1 MRRNYNNEVL
11 ANFIKDNDIKTADD
25 LNNAFKEMYQDVV
38 QVMLENE
45 MSNHLG
51 FDKNSK
57 APKETNNRRNGY
69 YDKKVRSTFG
79 ELLLSIP
86 RDREDE
92 FEPVVVEKHSRELS
106 SDIENRIIS
115 MYAKG
120 MSTRDIS
127 DHIKEIYGFDL
138 SAESVSKITETIM
151 EQAKEWQARPLDSV
165 YPCLFLDAVHYS
177 VRTNGKVVKRAAYVI
192 LGINLEGKK
201 DVIGIYIG
209 ENETSKFWLQV
220 LTDMKSRGVKD
231 VLISSIDGL
240 PGFSDAIKTVF
251 PKAEIQRCIV
261 HQIRNTLGNV
271 PWKDRKSLAQDLKAI
286 YNAPTE
292 EQGFIELER
301 IEEKWGSK
309 YSYALK
315 SWRNN
320 WSELSTFFK
329 YTPEIRK
336 IMYTTNIV
344 ESLHMQLRK
353 VSKTKTVFPT
363 DDSLVKILYLA
374 TIGVTKKWTVP
385 VRDWVLILGQL
396 QIHFE
401 DRL

>member
-69 YDKKVRSTFG
+69 SDKKVRSTFG

-165 YPCLFLDAVHYS
+165 YPFLFLDAVHYS

>member
-69 YDKKVRSTFG
+69 SDKKVRSTFG

-86 RDREDE
+86 RDREDD

-151 EQAKEWQARPLDSV
+151 EQAKEWQARPLDSM
-165 YPCLFLDAVHYS
+165 YPFLFLDAVHYS

-309 YSYALK
+309 YIYALK

-336 IMYTTNIV
+336 MMYTTNAV

>member
-11 ANFIKDNDIKTADD
+11 ANFIKENNIRTADD
-25 LNNAFKEMYQDVV
+25 LNVAFREMYQDVV

-57 APKETNNRRNGY
+57 APKETSNRRNGY
-69 YDKKVRSTFG
+69 SDKKVRSTFG

-165 YPCLFLDAVHYS
+165 YPFLFLDAVHYS
-177 VRTNGKVVKRAAYVI
+177 VRTNGKVVKRAAYIV

-240 PGFSDAIKTVF
+240 SGFSDAIKAVF
-251 PKAEIQRCIV
+251 PKAEVQRCIV
-261 HQIRNTLGNV
+261 HQIRNTLGKI
-271 PWKDRKSLAQDLKAI
+271 PWKNRKSLAQDLKLI

-292 EQGFIELER
+292 EQGFLELEK
-301 IEEKWGSK
+301 IEEKWK
-309 YSYALK
+309 EYEYVLK

-396 QIHFE
+396 QIHFD
-401 DRL
+401 DRV

>member
-51 FDKNSK
+51 FNKNSK

-69 YDKKVRSTFG
+69 SDKKVRSTFG

-165 YPCLFLDAVHYS
+165 YPFLFLDAVHYS

-240 PGFSDAIKTVF
+240 PGFSDAIKTMF
-251 PKAEIQRCIV
+251 PKAEVQRCIV

>member
-1 MRRNYNNEVL
+1 MKRNYNNEFF
-11 ANFIKDNDIKTADD
+11 AEFIKENNIKTADD
-25 LNNAFKEMYQDVV
+25 LNNAFKQMYHDVV

-57 APKETNNRRNGY
+57 APKETDNRRNGY
-69 YDKKVRSTFG
+69 SNKKVRSSFG
-79 ELLLSIP
+79 ELFLSIP

-92 FEPVVVEKHSRELS
+92 FEPVIVEKHSRELS
-106 SDIENRIIS
+106 SDIEAKIIS

-127 DHIKEIYGFDL
+127 EHINEIYGFEL

-165 YPCLFLDAVHYS
+165 YPFLFLDAVHYS
-177 VRTNGKVVKRAAYVI
+177 VRTNGKVIKRAAYIV

-220 LTDMKSRGVKD
+220 LTDMKTRGVKD

-240 PGFSDAIKTVF
+240 AGFSEAIRAVF
-251 PKAEIQRCIV
+251 PKAEVQRCIV
-261 HQIRNTLGNV
+261 HQIRNTSGNV
-271 PWKDRKSLAQDLKAI
+271 PWKDRKSLASDLKGI
-286 YNAPTE
+286 YNAATE
-292 EQGFIELER
+292 EQGFKEVER
-301 IEEKWGSK
+301 IEEKWGIK
-309 YSYALK
+309 YSYAIR

-320 WSELSTFFK
+320 WSELSAFFK

-336 IMYTTNIV
+336 MMYTTNAI

-363 DDSLVKILYLA
+363 DESLMKILYLA
-374 TIGVTKKWTVP
+374 TIGVSKKWTIP

>member
-1 MRRNYNNEVL
+1 MRKNYNNEMF
-11 ANFIKDNDIKTADD
+11 AEFIRSNDIKTADD
-25 LNNAFKEMYQDVV
+25 LNNAFKSLYHDVV

-51 FDKNSK
+51 FDKGSK
-57 APKETNNRRNGY
+57 APKETENRRNGY
-69 YDKKVRSTFG
+69 SDKKVRSSFG
-79 ELLLSIP
+79 ELLLSVP

-92 FEPVVVEKHSRELS
+92 FEPVIVEKHSRELS
-106 SDIENRIIS
+106 SDIENKIIS

-127 DHIKEIYGFDL
+127 DHINEIYGFSL
-138 SAESVSKITETIM
+138 SAESVSKITDTIM
-151 EQAKEWQARPLDSV
+151 EQAKEWQARPLEAV
-165 YPCLFLDAVHYS
+165 YPFLFLDAVHYS
-177 VRTNGKVVKRAAYVI
+177 VRTNGKVIKRAAYVV
-192 LGINLEGKK
+192 LGISLEGKK

-240 PGFSDAIKTVF
+240 AGFSDAIKSVF
-251 PKAEIQRCIV
+251 PKAEVQRCIV

-271 PWKDRKSLAQDLKAI
+271 PWKDRKNLAQDLKAI
-286 YNAPTE
+286 YNAPSE
-292 EQGFIELER
+292 EQGFIELEK

-315 SWRNN
+315 SWKNN

-336 IMYTTNIV
+336 MMYTTNAV

-363 DDSLVKILYLA
+363 DESLMKILYLA

-385 VRDWVLILGQL
+385 VR
-396 QIHFE
+396 
-401 DRL
+401 

>member
-25 LNNAFKEMYQDVV
+25 LNNAFREMYQDVV

-57 APKETNNRRNGY
+57 APKETSNRRNGY
-69 YDKKVRSTFG
+69 SDKKVRSTFG

-138 SAESVSKITETIM
+138 SAESVSKITESIM

-165 YPCLFLDAVHYS
+165 YPFLFLDAVHYS

-240 PGFSDAIKTVF
+240 PGFSDAIKAVF
-251 PKAEIQRCIV
+251 PKAEVQRCIV

-271 PWKDRKSLAQDLKAI
+271 PWKDRKALSQDLKAI

-336 IMYTTNIV
+336 MMYTTNAV

-374 TIGVTKKWTVP
+374 TIGVTKKWKVP

>member
-11 ANFIKDNDIKTADD
+11 ANFIKENDIRTADD
-25 LNNAFKEMYQDVV
+25 LNNAFREMYQDVV

-69 YDKKVRSTFG
+69 SNKKVRSTFG

-92 FEPVVVEKHSRELS
+92 FEPIVIEKHSRELS

-165 YPCLFLDAVHYS
+165 YPFLFLDAVHYS

-240 PGFSDAIKTVF
+240 PGFSEAIRTVF
-251 PKAEIQRCIV
+251 PKAEVQRCIV

-271 PWKDRKSLAQDLKAI
+271 PWKDRKAFAQDLKTI
-286 YNAPTE
+286 YNSPTE

-301 IEEKWGSK
+301 IEEKWGNK
-309 YSYALK
+309 YSYVLK

-385 VRDWVLILGQL
+385 IRDWVLILGQL

>member
-69 YDKKVRSTFG
+69 SDKKVRSTFG

-127 DHIKEIYGFDL
+127 DHIKEI
-138 SAESVSKITETIM
+138 
-151 EQAKEWQARPLDSV
+151 
-165 YPCLFLDAVHYS
+165 
-177 VRTNGKVVKRAAYVI
+177 
-192 LGINLEGKK
+192 
-201 DVIGIYIG
+201 
-209 ENETSKFWLQV
+209 
-220 LTDMKSRGVKD
+220 
-231 VLISSIDGL
+231 
-240 PGFSDAIKTVF
+240 
-251 PKAEIQRCIV
+251 
-261 HQIRNTLGNV
+261 
-271 PWKDRKSLAQDLKAI
+271 
-286 YNAPTE
+286 
-292 EQGFIELER
+292 
-301 IEEKWGSK
+301 
-309 YSYALK
+309 
-315 SWRNN
+315 
-320 WSELSTFFK
+320 
-329 YTPEIRK
+329 
-336 IMYTTNIV
+336 
-344 ESLHMQLRK
+344 
-353 VSKTKTVFPT
+353 
-363 DDSLVKILYLA
+363 
-374 TIGVTKKWTVP
+374 
-385 VRDWVLILGQL
+385 
-396 QIHFE
+396 
-401 DRL
+401 

>member
-25 LNNAFKEMYQDVV
+25 LNVAFREMYQDVV

-51 FDKNSK
+51 FDKNNK

-69 YDKKVRSTFG
+69 SDKKVRSTFG

-165 YPCLFLDAVHYS
+165 YPFLFLDAVHYS

-240 PGFSDAIKTVF
+240 PGFSDAIRTVF
-251 PKAEIQRCIV
+251 PKAEVQRCIV

-301 IEEKWGSK
+301 IEEKWGNK

>member
-25 LNNAFKEMYQDVV
+25 LNVAFREMYQDVV

-57 APKETNNRRNGY
+57 APKETSNRRNGY
-69 YDKKVRSTFG
+69 SDKKVRSTFG

-165 YPCLFLDAVHYS
+165 YPFLFLDAVHYS

-251 PKAEIQRCIV
+251 PKAEVQRCIV

-301 IEEKWGSK
+301 IEEKWGNK
-309 YSYALK
+309 YIYALK

-396 QIHFE
+396 QIHFN
-401 DRL
+401 DRV